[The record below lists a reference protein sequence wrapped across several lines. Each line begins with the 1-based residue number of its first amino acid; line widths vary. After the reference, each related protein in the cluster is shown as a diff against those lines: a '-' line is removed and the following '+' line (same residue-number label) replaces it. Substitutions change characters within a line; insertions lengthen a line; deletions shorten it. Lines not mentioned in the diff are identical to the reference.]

1 MYSKG
6 SPCFF
11 LEHAGKSLVSSLKRK
26 IKVYSR
32 PIVSCLNDVKEDAV
46 HEPVYKATR
55 MLI

>member
-26 IKVYSR
+26 VKVYSR